1 MKNHASGHRKAGP
14 GYRTPSTFRGNV
26 ARSTMSGVA
35 GQAWKLSQRPSAPP
49 PPPPGKK

>member
-26 ARSTMSGVA
+26 ARNTMSGLA
-35 GQAWKLSQRPSAPP
+35 GKAWKLSLKNSAP

>member
-26 ARSTMSGVA
+26 ARNTMSKMA
-35 GQAWKLSQRPSAPP
+35 GKVWKLTNKASASPVPP
-49 PPPPGKK
+49 KRQV